1 MRGRGSQISALLLE
15 GSLIALLISPEAFGQ
30 AGTDQSS
37 RAPSVG
43 VSQSIGVMS
52 VISGPSPFLGS
63 VPTGKATGT
72 AIPLSIREAL
82 DRGLKYNLG
91 LIESDVGSRTSR
103 ADRLRA
109 LSNLLPNIDASISQT
124 VEQIDLKAMGIN
136 FPGVP
141 TVVGP
146 FGVQDARGFLTQRV
160 FDWNAVQNLRASTE
174 RQKASQY
181 TYQNSRDIVVLAVG
195 NAYLLVIS
203 ASATVESQQAQ
214 LKTSQALYQRAV
226 DQRKAGVSARINEM
240 RAQVEL
246 QTQQQR
252 LIAAQNQ
259 LAKDKLS
266 LARVIGLPPGQE
278 FTLTDTVPYAPL
290 EGVTLEEALDNAY
303 ANRPDYMSAKAQVRA
318 AELARKAAVAERYP
332 SLSTSVNYG
341 DIGPNFGSSHGT
353 VVFAST
359 LTFPIFEGGRI
370 KSDILRADA
379 TLRQRR
385 AEFEDLRGRVDNE
398 VRSAFL
404 DLNSASDLV
413 GVAKSNL
420 DLADETLVQAKD
432 RFTAGVADNLE
443 VVQAQESVA
452 AANQAYISSLYN
464 FNIAKVELAKAAGI
478 AERAVKDYL
487 GGR

>member
-1 MRGRGSQISALLLE
+1 MRRDSGLSALLLR
-15 GSLIALLISPEAFGQ
+15 GSLIALLAAPWAFAQSGP
-30 AGTDQSS
+30 DQSGPT
-37 RAPSVG
+37 PSSG
-43 VSQSIGVMS
+43 ASQPIGAVN
-52 VISGPSPFLGS
+52 VISGQSPFLGS
-63 VPTGKATGT
+63 VPSGKPTAT
-72 AIPLSIREAL
+72 AIPLSIRDAL
-82 DRGLKYNLG
+82 ERGLKYNLG

-103 ADRLRA
+103 AERLRA
-109 LSNLLPNIDASISQT
+109 LSNLLPNIDASFSQT

-146 FGVQDARGFLTQRV
+146 FGVQDVRGFLTQRV

-203 ASATVESQQAQ
+203 DSATVESQQAQ

-278 FTLTDTVPYAPL
+278 FTLTDTVPYSPL
-290 EGVTLEEALDNAY
+290 EGVTLEKALADAY
-303 ANRPDYMSAKAQVRA
+303 AHRADYMSAKAEVRA

-332 SLSTSVNYG
+332 SISTSVSYG
-341 DIGPNFGSSHGT
+341 DIGPNLATSHGT
-353 VVFAST
+353 VTFAST
-359 LTFPIFEGGRI
+359 LSIPIFQGGRI
-370 KSDILRADA
+370 KADILHADA
-379 TLRQRR
+379 TLRQRE

-404 DLNSASDLV
+404 DLNSATDLV
-413 GVAKSNL
+413 SVAKSNL
-420 DLADETLVQAKD
+420 DLADETLAQAKD
-432 RFTAGVADNLE
+432 RFTAGVTDNLE

-452 AANQAYISSLYN
+452 AANQAYISSLYH
-464 FNIAKVELAKAAGI
+464 FNIAKVELAKAAGV
-478 AERAVKDYL
+478 AERAVKEYL
-487 GGR
+487 GGK